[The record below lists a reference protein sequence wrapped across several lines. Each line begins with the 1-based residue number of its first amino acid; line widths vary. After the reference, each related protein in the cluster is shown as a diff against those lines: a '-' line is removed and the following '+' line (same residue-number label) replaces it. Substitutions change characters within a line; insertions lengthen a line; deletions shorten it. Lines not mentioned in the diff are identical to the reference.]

1 MSLLTWA
8 EFCAYEGSDPTDTT
22 DQARVEKLIS
32 SATATIERYCNRFFE
47 SASRTVVDL
56 WRSSISFNAIPI
68 TAAQVFVDAE
78 GVFGDETEVTKGFW
92 LDKPCGILSW
102 FQLYDPWVQVKVV
115 YTGGF
120 STIPEDLKEAV
131 FKTVKWDKARIFSG
145 QVGIRSQVSGEITT
159 NFDTALP
166 YEVRQTL
173 DLYRLP

>member
-1 MSLLTWA
+1 MALLTWA
-8 EFCAYEGSDPTDTT
+8 EFCAYEGSDPSDTT

-32 SATATIERYCNRFFE
+32 SATATIEKYCNRFFE
-47 SASRTVVDL
+47 SASRTFDHQ
-56 WRSSISFNAIPI
+56 WRSAVPLPAIPVSSI
-68 TAAQVFVDAE
+68 QVFVDQE
-78 GVFGDETEVTKGFW
+78 GVFGPETEVTKCFW
-92 LDKPCGILSW
+92 VDKQAGILAWNMFYSP
-102 FQLYDPWVQVKVV
+102 QALVRIV

-120 STIPEDLKEAV
+120 TTIPEDLKEAV

-145 QVGIRSQVSGEITT
+145 QVGIRSQVSGDITT